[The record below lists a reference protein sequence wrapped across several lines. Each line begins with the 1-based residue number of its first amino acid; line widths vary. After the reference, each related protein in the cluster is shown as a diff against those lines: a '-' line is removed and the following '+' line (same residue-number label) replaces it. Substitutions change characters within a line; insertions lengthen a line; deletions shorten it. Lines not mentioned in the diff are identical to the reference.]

1 MACLTPIQQQLV
13 IIILLS
19 LCTSCALSFSLLA
32 PSLSR
37 RSKGV
42 RYAKSDDDDDEDVI
56 LSEDNEDWRTF
67 RAKLVMGESSS
78 SSSTDLSSASSSSSS
93 SSSDVIMDDS
103 DLDGIGALF
112 SSSSSSSSEPTSS
125 TQLPSGFTP
134 LDPSQWA
141 YDSGKVIEQGAVILG
156 GVEQDFGFG
165 LRQQYF
171 HKSVILVLD
180 HDENTFTKGIILN
193 RPSDRMLEDDVND
206 GLEWRV
212 WFGGDVQGLD
222 SLLPDIVC
230 LHSLK
235 GDEAKEASN
244 TVMKD
249 IQWTSFDNAKKL
261 VKKGIAKGPED
272 FWLFAGYAGWGP
284 KQLSGEL
291 DRRSWYMCAT
301 DSQTLLKE
309 LARQSSEVDPRDAG
323 LETWELL
330 MNMIGRGETANEC
343 SGNFDDLMLKEW
355 GREHL
360 LQGYGGEVGVARNPL
375 WGADGGGLTM
385 EETMGSTGSVDD
397 MMKEAAD
404 LALTEDLAA
413 GTLLRGSS
421 AERSPFLL
429 RKQELHHSLLLV
441 VVEDEKATVACMLNH
456 PATKGYEIVGYSK
469 GPASVPLRY
478 GGDFAVKG
486 QSPLIWVHCSQKLR
500 DSGVGSSLSGNNEGV
515 YKCEQEQALEA
526 INLGIA
532 TPADFL
538 VISGVCVWPK
548 LGGSL
553 ANEVKRGVFEVVPK
567 KKVEEVFQTLQ
578 SQVLLTRENL
588 EENMSI
594 VQDAWEKAE
603 DPNSTKSTMDG
614 GTDVVLTT
622 GIGEGFDED
631 DDTVVFNSDKKV
643 SELAHDALK
652 KWIATFLLGAPTL

>member
-1 MACLTPIQQQLV
+1 MF
-13 IIILLS
+13 
-19 LCTSCALSFSLLA
+19 SFA
-32 PSLSR
+32 PSSVTKPSVLR
-37 RSKGV
+37 
-42 RYAKSDDDDDEDVI
+42 ATSDDDDEEI
-56 LSEDNEDWRTF
+56 TLSESDDDWRTF
-67 RAKLVMGESSS
+67 RAKLVMGESSTSPS
-78 SSSTDLSSASSSSSS
+78 SSAATTD
-93 SSSDVIMDDS
+93 DTNDNTIIDDS

-112 SSSSSSSSEPTSS
+112 SSET
-125 TQLPSGFTP
+125 TQFTP

-171 HKSVILVLD
+171 HKAVILVLD

-193 RPSDRMLEDDVND
+193 RPSDRMMEDDVNE

-222 SLLPDIVC
+222 SILPEIVC

-235 GDEAKEASN
+235 GKEAKEASN
-244 TVMKD
+244 PVMKD
-249 IQWTSFDNAKKL
+249 IQWTSFENAKKL
-261 VKKGIAKGPED
+261 VKKGIASGPED

-291 DRRSWYMCAT
+291 ERRSWYMCAT

-309 LARQSSEVDPRDAG
+309 LARQSSGVDPRDAG

-330 MNMIGRGETANEC
+330 MNMIGRGETANDC

-355 GREHL
+355 GRGNL
-360 LQGYGGEVGVARNPL
+360 LKGYGGEVGVARNPL
-375 WGADGGGLTM
+375 WGDGGGGFL
-385 EETMGSTGSVDD
+385 EEMDGSSVDD
-397 MMKEAAD
+397 KMKEAAEM
-404 LALTEDLAA
+404 ALTEDLKA

-421 AERSPFLL
+421 ADRSPFLL
-429 RKQELHHSLLLV
+429 KKQELHHSLLLV
-441 VVEDEKATVACMLNH
+441 IVEDDKATVACMLNH
-456 PATKGYEIVGYSK
+456 PATKGYDIVGYSK
-469 GPASVPLRY
+469 GAASLPLRY
-478 GGDFAVKG
+478 GGDFALKG
-486 QSPLIWVHCSQKLR
+486 QSPLIWLHCSQKLR
-500 DSGVGSSLSGNNEGV
+500 DSGVGSSLSGQNKGI

-526 INLGIA
+526 ISYGIA
-532 TPADFL
+532 TPSDFL

-553 ANEVKRGVFEVVPK
+553 ATEVKRGVFEVVPSEK
-567 KKVEEVFQTLQ
+567 LDQVVETLQ
-578 SQVLLTRENL
+578 TQTILTKDNL
-588 EENMSI
+588 AENMKI
-594 VQDAWEKAE
+594 LQDAWVKAA
-603 DPNSTKSTMDG
+603 DSRKTASDN

-643 SELAHDALK
+643 SELADDALQ
-652 KWIATFLLGAPTL
+652 KWIATFLLGAPTLA

>member
-1 MACLTPIQQQLV
+1 V
-13 IIILLS
+13 F
-19 LCTSCALSFSLLA
+19 SFA
-32 PSLSR
+32 PSSVTKPSVLR
-37 RSKGV
+37 
-42 RYAKSDDDDDEDVI
+42 ATSDDDDEEI
-56 LSEDNEDWRTF
+56 TLSESDDDWRTF
-67 RAKLVMGESSS
+67 RAKLVMGESSTSPS
-78 SSSTDLSSASSSSSS
+78 SSAATTD
-93 SSSDVIMDDS
+93 DTNDNTIIDDS

-112 SSSSSSSSEPTSS
+112 SSET
-125 TQLPSGFTP
+125 TQFTP

-171 HKSVILVLD
+171 HKAVILVLD

-193 RPSDRMLEDDVND
+193 RPSDRMMEDDVNE

-222 SLLPDIVC
+222 SILPEIVC

-235 GDEAKEASN
+235 GKEAKEASN
-244 TVMKD
+244 PVMKD
-249 IQWTSFDNAKKL
+249 IQWTSFENAKKL
-261 VKKGIAKGPED
+261 VKKGIASGPED

-291 DRRSWYMCAT
+291 ERRSWYMCAT

-309 LARQSSEVDPRDAG
+309 LARQSSGVDPRDAG

-330 MNMIGRGETANEC
+330 MNMIGRGETANGC

-355 GREHL
+355 GRGNL
-360 LQGYGGEVGVARNPL
+360 LKGYGGEVGVARNPL
-375 WGADGGGLTM
+375 WGDGGNGFL
-385 EETMGSTGSVDD
+385 EEMDGSSVDD
-397 MMKEAAD
+397 KMKEAAEM
-404 LALTEDLAA
+404 ALTEDLKA

-421 AERSPFLL
+421 ADRSPFLL
-429 RKQELHHSLLLV
+429 KKQELHHSLLLV
-441 VVEDEKATVACMLNH
+441 IVEDDKATVACMLNH
-456 PATKGYEIVGYSK
+456 PATKGYDIVGYSK
-469 GPASVPLRY
+469 GAASLPLRY
-478 GGDFAVKG
+478 GGDFALKG
-486 QSPLIWVHCSQKLR
+486 QSPLIWLHCSQKLR
-500 DSGVGSSLSGNNEGV
+500 DSGVGSSLSGQNKGI

-526 INLGIA
+526 ISYGIA
-532 TPADFL
+532 TPSDFL

-553 ANEVKRGVFEVVPK
+553 ATEVKRGVFEVVPSEK
-567 KKVEEVFQTLQ
+567 LDQVVETLQ
-578 SQVLLTRENL
+578 TQTILTKDNL
-588 EENMSI
+588 AENMKI
-594 VQDAWEKAE
+594 LQDAWVKAA
-603 DPNSTKSTMDG
+603 DSRKTASDN

-643 SELAHDALK
+643 SELADDALQ
-652 KWIATFLLGAPTL
+652 KWIATFLLGAPTLA